1 MKTTIILFI
10 LCITAPLTTS
20 AQIDLFLK
28 EYAEVQAKFSQEQ
41 IAKITQQYSFSKD
54 SASAIPFDSGVCIMT
69 RYDKKL
75 HVEFSGVESFTDG
88 EYLVRVSNP
97 SKFMVVSRS
106 TMNDSAGFSAFI
118 EAGLAT
124 FKDATKTT
132 QNDRVVWTLTG
143 GINGVLRTEI
153 TLSDTRVLNIIAELS
168 ADHPFLAALFAS
180 PTATRQSIFVTISY
194 SYSNDL
200 PERQVQLSEY
210 ILIDNGT
217 IQPSEKYKEYKLK
230 VIE

>member
-41 IAKITQQYSFSKD
+41 IAKITQQYSFRRD
-54 SASAIPFDSGVCIMT
+54 SSSAIPFDSGVCIMT

-97 SKFMVVSRS
+97 GKFMVVSRS

-124 FKDATKTT
+124 FKDAIKTT
-132 QNDRVVWTLTG
+132 HKDRVVWTLSG
-143 GINGVLRTEI
+143 GGNGVVMTEI

-168 ADHPFLAALFAS
+168 ADHPFLTALFAS
-180 PTATRQSIFVTISY
+180 PTAIRQNVYVTILY
-194 SYSNDL
+194 SYSTIL
-200 PERQVQLSEY
+200 PENRVQLSEY
-210 ILIDNGT
+210 IIIDKGSILPT
-217 IQPSEKYKEYKLK
+217 DKYKEYKLK
-230 VIE
+230 IIE

>member
-1 MKTTIILFI
+1 MKTRILILI
-10 LCITAPLTTS
+10 LCFFTPLTS
-20 AQIDLFLK
+20 HAQIELFLK
-28 EYAEVQAKFSQEQ
+28 EYAQVQAKFAQEQ
-41 IAKITQQYSFSKD
+41 IPKITQQYSFSRD
-54 SASAIPFDSGVCIMT
+54 SARAIPFDSGICIIT
-69 RYDKKL
+69 RYDNKV

-97 SKFMVVSRS
+97 SKFMVISRS

-124 FKDATKTT
+124 FKDANKTT
-132 QNDRVVWTLTG
+132 QNDKVIWRLTG
-143 GINGVLRTEI
+143 GINGVLSTEI

-168 ADHPFLAALFAS
+168 ADHPFLAPLFAS
-180 PTATRQSIFVTISY
+180 PTAIRQNVFVTISY
-194 SYSNDL
+194 SYSDGL
-200 PERQVQLSEY
+200 PEKQVQLSEY

-230 VIE
+230 IIE